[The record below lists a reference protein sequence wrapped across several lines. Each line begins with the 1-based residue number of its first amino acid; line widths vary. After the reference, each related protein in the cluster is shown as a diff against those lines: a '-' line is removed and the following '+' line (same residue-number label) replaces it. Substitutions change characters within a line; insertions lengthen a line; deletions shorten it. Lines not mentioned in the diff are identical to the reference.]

1 MADSSSC
8 HATSH
13 ILSIRPQQSLIIDL
27 TPQAYDAFMFPIIE
41 CLKFSPIAPALT
53 RAEAVPMEFLSQIF
67 ATAHYDKV
75 VDRIFFDVFE
85 HKASISKQRFCTLL
99 GFEPDS
105 SRVNPETIPMGHLF
119 NMFYNMGYTEVLTTV
134 TKFKKSCLPPQWNG
148 MFTVLFKG
156 LSERSVGSD
165 GASRLF
171 LSIMYGIYNGINM
184 DYGLVLW
191 QQLIQSLSST
201 SRHSEISYARFWTIV
216 TKWVMD
222 KYHVPIVAG
231 APMSS
236 IDTFHTTK
244 IIVSDASK
252 FPFNGSIPETM
263 YGDVPVDNRI
273 IRTYK
278 EFKRSGPRDL
288 TPEMLKSIHDA
299 DKPAPRGKKADKGKQ
314 VAKGAKGPSPKKSKT
329 TKAAQSPP
337 QKRRKTQPRRKLII
351 ASSSSES
358 EEESSASEGSPRG
371 NTPLRSPTP
380 EVHFST
386 SLISTP
392 PVTIPISI
400 PPITSTTQIPS
411 TFIPIPPPIF
421 TEATTTTTAD
431 VRTNVSDTGVH
442 TDAPKF
448 NSAPEPTPTTEH
460 TTQPEPTTT
469 TTETPVSPP
478 PSSPAHASE
487 GEEPFLGG
495 EDMTFDSVYYSPFQ
509 LQSDDDED
517 APITKKHLKELHD
530 KIDSLIASSST
541 SQSSISE
548 AAIQKIVDAFSKAHQ
563 VSLDSATAAIDAS
576 TKACEAATEKVDKLF
591 TDASSLL
598 KSLQENAEATTTKL
612 EPIVNQL
619 ANSVASELKSFASLR
634 QTISD
639 DNSAFRTTI
648 EERLFKLEEDLAAEN
663 SLMDALARKT
673 TALKVKSIQLSNS
686 QQEID
691 SLRSEREVVK
701 SCVSDVHSAISN
713 ILDAHDPILN
723 YSVRRTLA
731 EKLALALSLLSKL
744 EGLLDFVSIPKQGG
758 EKEQVSQPPPTSTAT
773 HTTEPP
779 PVGQASGS
787 SVKDKGKKIAEESDD
802 DDKETIADLLKR
814 QGRDKEADISARVAR
829 EAEEAE
835 RRQKEAHGLLENRK
849 TLFPPW
855 TLERLIKEAIE
866 TPNILWLEP
875 VISLDRSN
883 TFDSQFDMPLTRK
896 AFIFHAF
903 DNIVEFPHPHPK
915 VDRDLVEFY
924 LRATQPQY
932 QTWSAQKIINV
943 WVLKPYMEGNFT
955 NVRFKVLRGS
965 AKTEHGIS
973 LADLPNLNP
982 HDWIIL
988 HNILLT
994 NEAEY
999 GPIIDHLKRMLVCYV
1014 MEVALMDQEI
1024 ANVFKKKP
1032 TISPVGSA
1040 SDLNMMQMGKIDPK
1054 RNSVMFTRN
1063 EGQKCLFAL
1072 ADKHL
1077 YTTACLE
1084 HVLGIIHR
1092 CKQNTADDIKYFDD
1106 MIQWYIRFRQTILA
1120 LITHLFD
1127 TTKKVPAA
1135 GPSKKKR

>member
-1 MADSSSC
+1 MADSSSV

-13 ILSIRPQQSLIIDL
+13 ILLIRPQQSLIIDL
-27 TPQAYDAFMFPIIE
+27 TPQVYDAFMFPIIE
-41 CLKFSPIAPALT
+41 CLKYSPIAPALT
-53 RAEAVPMEFLSQIF
+53 KVEAVPMEFLSQIF
-67 ATAHYDKV
+67 ATAHYDKA
-75 VDRIFFDVFE
+75 VDRIFFNMLD
-85 HKASISKQRFCTLL
+85 HKASISKQHFCSIL

-105 SRVNPETIPMGHLF
+105 TRVNPESIPVGHLF
-119 NMFYNMGYTEVLTTV
+119 SMFYNMGYTEVLTTV

-148 MFTVLFKG
+148 LFTVLFKG
-156 LSERSVGSD
+156 LSERNVGSD

-171 LSIMYGIYNGINM
+171 LSILYGVYNGINM
-184 DYGLVLW
+184 DYR
-191 QQLIQSLSST
+191 ST
-201 SRHSEISYARFWTIV
+201 LV

-222 KYHVPIVAG
+222 KHNIPIVAG
-231 APMSS
+231 SPMSS
-236 IDTFHTTK
+236 IGTFHTTK

-252 FPFNGSIPETM
+252 FPLNGSIPESM
-263 YGDVPVDNRI
+263 YGNVPADSRI
-273 IRTYK
+273 ITTYK
-278 EFKRSGPRDL
+278 EFRRSGPREL

-299 DKPAPRGKKADKGKQ
+299 EKPAPRGKKTDKGKQ
-314 VAKGAKGPSPKKSKT
+314 VAKGVKGPSPVKRKT
-329 TKAAQSPP
+329 TKAVQSPP
-337 QKRRKTQPRRKLII
+337 MKKRKTQPRRKLII
-351 ASSSSES
+351 ASSSRES
-358 EEESSASEGSPRG
+358 EGEGSDSDGSPRG
-371 NTPLRSPTP
+371 NTPPRSPTP
-380 EVHFST
+380 KIHIST
-386 SLISTP
+386 SPISSP

-411 TFIPIPPPIF
+411 TSIPIPPPIF
-421 TEATTTTTAD
+421 TEATTTTAD
-431 VRTNVSDTGVH
+431 VRTNISDMGVH
-442 TDAPKF
+442 TDAPKST
-448 NSAPEPTPTTEH
+448 SAPEPTPTTKY

-469 TTETPVSPP
+469 TEPPPSPP
-478 PSSPAHASE
+478 PSPQAAE
-487 GEEPFLGG
+487 DEEPFLGG

-509 LQSDDDED
+509 VQSDDDDD
-517 APITKKHLKELHD
+517 APITKKHLKELHN

-548 AAIQKIVDAFSKAHQ
+548 VSIKKIVDAFSKAHQ

-598 KSLQENAEATTTKL
+598 QSLQESTEAAKTKL
-612 EPIVNQL
+612 EPIINQL
-619 ANSVASELKSFASLR
+619 ATSVASELKSFTSLR
-634 QTISD
+634 QTLSD
-639 DNSAFRTTI
+639 DNSAFKTNI
-648 EERLFKLEEDLAAEN
+648 EECLSKFQEDLAAEN

-686 QQEID
+686 QKEIE
-691 SLRSEREVVK
+691 SLRSEKEIIS

-713 ILDAHDPILN
+713 ILEAHGPIIN

-731 EKLALALSLLSKL
+731 EKLAPVLSLLSKI

-758 EKEQVSQPPPTSTAT
+758 EKENVSQPPPTSTTT

-779 PVGQASGS
+779 PTGQASGS
-787 SVKDKGKKIAEESDD
+787 GVKDKGKKIAEENDD

-814 QGRDKEADISARVAR
+814 QGRDKDADISARVAR

-835 RRQKEAHGLLENRK
+835 RRQKEAHDLLESRK
-849 TLFPPW
+849 TLFPSW
-855 TLERLIKEAIE
+855 TLEKLLKEAIE
-866 TPNILWLEP
+866 TPSILWLEP
-875 VISLDRSN
+875 VISLDRDN
-883 TFDSQFDMPLTRK
+883 TVDSQFDMPLTRK
-896 AFIFHAF
+896 AFVFHAF
-903 DNIVEFPHPHPK
+903 DNVAEFPHPHPK

-924 LRATQPQY
+924 LRVAQPQY
-932 QTWSAQKIINV
+932 QKWSAQKIINV
-943 WVLKPYMEGNFT
+943 RVLKPYKEGNFT

-965 AKTEHGIS
+965 AKTEHAIS

-999 GPIIDHLKRMLVCYV
+999 GSIIDHIKRMLVCYI
-1014 MEVALMDQEI
+1014 MEVAKMDQEI
-1024 ANVFKKKP
+1024 ATVFKKKP

-1072 ADKHL
+1072 AYKHL
-1077 YTTACLE
+1077 YTTTCLE

-1092 CKQNTADDIKYFDD
+1092 CKQNTADDKKYFDD

-1120 LITHLFD
+1120 LISRLFD
-1127 TTKKVPAA
+1127 TTKKVLTA
-1135 GPSKKKR
+1135 GPSKKK